1 MQEKNELIKLV
12 SDSES
17 LSDVLRKSGKAV
29 SGSSIN
35 CLKKKL
41 EDYEIDYFF
50 LNKKNTIKPRK
61 LKSLKEILIVNS
73 NYSSS
78 DLKKRLVYC
87 GLKHDI
93 CEICGQK
100 DVWNNKPL
108 TLQLHHING
117 DHYDNRIENLEI
129 LCPNCHTQ
137 ITAFNNKSKKKK
149 IVCIDCGAE
158 ISSKSTRCNK
168 CARKYHS
175 KHKIPIELL
184 PSKEELEQMIFSMSF
199 TNIGKKYG
207 VTDSCVRK
215 WCKKTGLPWTKK
227 EIRTII
233 KKNKVI

>member
-1 MQEKNELIKLV
+1 MQEKEMLEKLV
-12 SDSES
+12 SESSS
-17 LSDVLRKSGKAV
+17 LSEVLKKQGKSI
-29 SGSSIN
+29 SGSS
-35 CLKKKL
+35 LKILKNNLDNYDIK
-41 EDYEIDYFF
+41 YHF
-50 LNKKNTIKPRK
+50 LNKKGSKYIFRNKP
-61 LKSLKEILIVNS
+61 LTDILIENS
-73 NYSSS
+73 DHSSS
-78 DLKKRLVYC
+78 DLKKRLIKE
-87 GLKHDI
+87 GLKNDI

-108 TLQLHHING
+108 TLQLHHINR

-215 WCKKTGLPWTKK
+215 WCKKTSLPWTKK

-233 KKNKVI
+233 KKK